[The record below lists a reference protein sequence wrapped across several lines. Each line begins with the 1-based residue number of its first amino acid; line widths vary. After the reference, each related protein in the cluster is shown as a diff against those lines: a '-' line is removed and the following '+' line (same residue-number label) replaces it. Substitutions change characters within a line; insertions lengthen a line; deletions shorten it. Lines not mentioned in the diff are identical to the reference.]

1 MILCLAEPVPA
12 SGGLVK
18 RDSGHDFQGVMQVE
32 KMGMAE
38 DATLGFLKRQNLP
51 SCFEG
56 EVKSDQRASLW
67 PETHLRDPDLQGKR
81 VIRISQG
88 SVGGLSGWALITI

>member
-12 SGGLVK
+12 SGGFVK
-18 RDSGHDFQGVMQVE
+18 RDCGHDFQGVMQVE

-56 EVKSDQRASLW
+56 EIESDQRASFR
-67 PETHLRDPDLQGKR
+67 PETHLRNHDLQ
-81 VIRISQG
+81 
-88 SVGGLSGWALITI
+88 

>member
-1 MILCLAEPVPA
+1 MPA

-67 PETHLRDPDLQGKR
+67 PETHLRNHDLQ
-81 VIRISQG
+81 
-88 SVGGLSGWALITI
+88 

>member
-12 SGGLVK
+12 SGGFVK

-56 EVKSDQRASLW
+56 EVKSDRQASLW
-67 PETHLRDPDLQGKR
+67 LETHLKN
-81 VIRISQG
+81 QG
-88 SVGGLSGWALITI
+88 SVGGPSVLALISL